1 MNKDLDERLLPQGE
15 YRDALNIKVANSVG
29 SDVGAIENA
38 LSNEAM
44 TSIDFGTNP
53 TCIGAVADDKNRK
66 IYWFVKSDTGSYIAE
81 YSEFTNTSAFV
92 LKDTRAAASNVLNF
106 KDYKPITGV
115 NLIINDDEGKI
126 FIYWTDDENPP
137 RFLEVTEAKS
147 IADNSVEEEDISVI
161 KAPPRK
167 EPSISLV
174 ENNELDDNYIE
185 EKLFTFAYRY
195 RYSHN
200 KFSALSPFSEVAF
213 FPHNDSFKDSP
224 YGIYAMTNRYNSIN
238 VTYNSG
244 SNRVIEIEV
253 YAKEENSANNYLVG
267 KFSKQDDS
275 LSDDTDYT
283 LSFNNDKIYTVLSQA
298 QFNRVYDN
306 VPIKAQSQEFI
317 GNRIVYGNYEEN
329 YNIEDKLDLSLQIN
343 STDLSTD
350 CSNNVVY
357 TIENTTSNDI
367 VYQYL
372 VCQETEYRTD
382 TAKPGQNTKC
392 ASSVVSQSGL
402 TITAGNICGGG
413 FDSEKTLKSNRNY
426 VVGLVYFDS
435 NGRKSSVIA
444 NENEHI
450 NIPFSGSDKSNK
462 LQVTINNFAPS
473 WADRYKLAIKEIE
486 RDYVVLKTLGDIFY
500 KSETSSSN
508 TVSYSY
514 LYVRIDEKEKNKVP
528 DGSKVIAKRLGIIP
542 FNDID
547 TFEVES
553 VESYSDGEVGTSSD
567 AGLYVKL
574 SGEGLLKRLVSI
586 APSSTLSGYATFE
599 VISEKEQDSIFYE
612 VPGTYNI
619 LNGFHDG
626 TQQNQTEIYPAIV
639 QCEAFNAFAFGYGV
653 ESNRI
658 KDDITLNTFNLG
670 VRVNETIDLFKR
682 NKRIA
687 SLTYSDVY
695 EESTGYN
702 GLNVFNLSQVNYK
715 DIDEKYG
722 EIRKIHS
729 RDNDLIVFQENKV
742 HRVLFNKNVLFTASG
757 TGDVSQT
764 LSVLGQE
771 VPYVGEYGISS
782 FPASFS
788 SWGGRIYFADE
799 TRSEVLRIS
808 QDGISVISG
817 YGMRSWFNE
826 NLSRNLNIKS
836 VGGYDPING
845 QYVLSIQDRFV
856 EWKEDTFSCDTQAS
870 TPTTTTTTTA
880 PPTTTTTTEATTT
893 TTTTAATT
901 TTTTTSGTTTTTAAT
916 TTTTTACTPRITSS
930 PIPAQT
936 LTQNQTVTID
946 LSNYFT
952 QLDGQSLSYFVNASQ
967 AINFYGLLSSVTLNG
982 SILTMRANNNNVCS
996 PPTSSVQVTADDGVS
1011 GNCIG
1016 VENIGITVTGCGT
1029 TTTTSTTTAATTAP
1043 PTTTTT
1049 TTNAPSSLYYTFN
1062 ACDSG
1067 LGSVDV
1073 LLSSQPLTGARYIN
1087 SSTQEYYTF
1096 SGTAGSASPSG
1107 TVVTLNDTGL
1117 QNCPP

>member
-1 MNKDLDERLLPQGE
+1 
-15 YRDALNIKVANSVG
+15 
-29 SDVGAIENA
+29 
-38 LSNEAM
+38 
-44 TSIDFGTNP
+44 
-53 TCIGAVADDKNRK
+53 
-66 IYWFVKSDTGSYIAE
+66 
-81 YSEFTNTSAFV
+81 
-92 LKDTRAAASNVLNF
+92 
-106 KDYKPITGV
+106 
-115 NLIINDDEGKI
+115 
-126 FIYWTDDENPP
+126 
-137 RFLEVTEAKS
+137 
-147 IADNSVEEEDISVI
+147 
-161 KAPPRK
+161 
-167 EPSISLV
+167 
-174 ENNELDDNYIE
+174 
-185 EKLFTFAYRY
+185 
-195 RYSHN
+195 
-200 KFSALSPFSEVAF
+200 
-213 FPHNDSFKDSP
+213 
-224 YGIYAMTNRYNSIN
+224 
-238 VTYNSG
+238 
-244 SNRVIEIEV
+244 
-253 YAKEENSANNYLVG
+253 
-267 KFSKQDDS
+267 
-275 LSDDTDYT
+275 
-283 LSFNNDKIYTVLSQA
+283 
-298 QFNRVYDN
+298 
-306 VPIKAQSQEFI
+306 
-317 GNRIVYGNYEEN
+317 
-329 YNIEDKLDLSLQIN
+329 
-343 STDLSTD
+343 
-350 CSNNVVY
+350 
-357 TIENTTSNDI
+357 
-367 VYQYL
+367 
-372 VCQETEYRTD
+372 
-382 TAKPGQNTKC
+382 
-392 ASSVVSQSGL
+392 
-402 TITAGNICGGG
+402 
-413 FDSEKTLKSNRNY
+413 
-426 VVGLVYFDS
+426 
-435 NGRKSSVIA
+435 
-444 NENEHI
+444 
-450 NIPFSGSDKSNK
+450 
-462 LQVTINNFAPS
+462 
-473 WADRYKLAIKEIE
+473 
-486 RDYVVLKTLGDIFY
+486 
-500 KSETSSSN
+500 
-508 TVSYSY
+508 
-514 LYVRIDEKEKNKVP
+514 
-528 DGSKVIAKRLGIIP
+528 
-542 FNDID
+542 
-547 TFEVES
+547 
-553 VESYSDGEVGTSSD
+553 
-567 AGLYVKL
+567 
-574 SGEGLLKRLVSI
+574 
-586 APSSTLSGYATFE
+586 
-599 VISEKEQDSIFYE
+599 
-612 VPGTYNI
+612 
-619 LNGFHDG
+619 
-626 TQQNQTEIYPAIV
+626 
-639 QCEAFNAFAFGYGV
+639 
-653 ESNRI
+653 
-658 KDDITLNTFNLG
+658 
-670 VRVNETIDLFKR
+670 
-682 NKRIA
+682 
-687 SLTYSDVY
+687 LTYSDVY

-782 FPASFS
+782 SPASFS